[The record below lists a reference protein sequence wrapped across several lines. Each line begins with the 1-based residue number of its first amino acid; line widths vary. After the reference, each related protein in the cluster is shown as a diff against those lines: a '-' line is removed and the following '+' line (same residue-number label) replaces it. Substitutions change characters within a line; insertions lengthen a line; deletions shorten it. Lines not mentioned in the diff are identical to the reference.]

1 MNASGDFQVITGPG
15 TRVVKTGMGFA
26 VGAASTGGGSFKHPW
41 RPFLTISGI
50 KFDAGVVNGLTPVI
64 ATGDGSI
71 PMSGD
76 PAAGQT
82 QPTLPLDAS
91 VADPATLESWA
102 CLEVT
107 PKSNGTLDN
116 TCLIQIVHRNSP
128 FSTNPLIGRQPLAL
142 IIWANQKPGQV
153 FAQIRR

>member
-1 MNASGDFQVITGPG
+1 M
-15 TRVVKTGMGFA
+15 
-26 VGAASTGGGSFKHPW
+26 
-41 RPFLTISGI
+41 
-50 KFDAGVVNGLTPVI
+50 I
-64 ATGDGSI
+64 ATGNGSV

-76 PAAGQT
+76 PSSGRA
-82 QPTLPLDAS
+82 QPALPLDPS

-142 IIWANQKPGQV
+142 ILWTANQKPGQIFDQTWFNLRYYRTTPAPGAGV
-153 FAQIRR
+153 AQHFFL